1 MLRAAHKSE
10 SWNDERGMRRLAGA
24 MLITAFDDLES
35 HSDSR
40 RGEVLSWISRN
51 DGRIFSFEFCCRM
64 LGRDPNELR
73 RKVKTESYSARST
86 LGMRIV
92 ARRTMPK

>member
-1 MLRAAHKSE
+1 MLSAAHKSR
-10 SWNDERGMRRLAGA
+10 SWNDERGMRCLAGA
-24 MLITAFDDLES
+24 MLITALDDLES
-35 HSDSR
+35 QSNSR
-40 RGEVLSWISRN
+40 RGEVLSWIARN

-73 RKVKTESYSARST
+73 RRVRAESYSARST

-92 ARRTMPK
+92 ARRTMSK